1 MEKRAGNRGQ
11 GRPKGAV
18 NKVSKSVKEMI
29 LGAIDEL
36 NGQEYFV
43 TLARENPAAFASLI
57 KHITPQETKQIE
69 EKNDGKAIK
78 TITIIHAENMNK

>member
-29 LGAIDEL
+29 LGAIEEL

-57 KHITPQETKQIE
+57 KHITPQETAKPIE
-69 EKNDGKAIK
+69 QSNNIAKVVRFEVV
-78 TITIIHAENMNK
+78 E

>member
-29 LGAIDEL
+29 LGAIEEL
-36 NGQEYFV
+36 NGQKYFV
-43 TLARENPAAFASLI
+43 TLAKDNPAAFASLV
-57 KHITPQETKQIE
+57 KHITPQETSKPIE
-69 EKNDGKAIK
+69 QSNNIAKVVRFEVV
-78 TITIIHAENMNK
+78 E

>member
-1 MEKRAGNRGQ
+1 MAKSSTSGQ

-29 LGAIDEL
+29 LGAIEEL

-43 TLARENPAAFASLI
+43 TLAKDNPAAFASLV
-57 KHITPQETKQIE
+57 KHITPQETAKPTEQSNNIAKVVRFE
-69 EKNDGKAIK
+69 VVE
-78 TITIIHAENMNK
+78 